1 MNNGENQYGK
11 NKGYGLNQGGFNRY
25 SGFRGRHR
33 YLKTMEKPIE
43 HEVKPNNELEDEK
56 LQRGDALTELEQL
69 PIDLSD
75 TKQ

>member
-1 MNNGENQYGK
+1 MNNGENPHGK

-43 HEVKPNNELEDEK
+43 PDVKPNNELEDEK
-56 LQRGDALTELEQL
+56 EQKPEKLEELDKNE
-69 PIDLSD
+69 
-75 TKQ
+75 